1 MAINVF
7 KKINSEDKSMLLK
20 NLEAN
25 RFCLKKNESLS
36 TTRLN
41 QVIGIINEGYI
52 QIVKTDY
59 YGNNIII
66 DELY

>member
-25 RFCLKKNESLS
+25 RVCLKKNESLS

-41 QVIGIINEGYI
+41 QVIGIINGVLLEMRRFGMN
-52 QIVKTDY
+52 VKT
-59 YGNNIII
+59 G
-66 DELY
+66 